1 MHAKVIKGF
10 PVVSLEDGTLLGRVQ
25 DLIINPARKKVEG
38 LAVGEKSFLRGSKPQ
53 VIPYE
58 QIYNVG
64 KDVLIIKDKE
74 DTLDTE
80 TQTRLEDSRD
90 YSFAGSTVIS
100 SGGDYVAKV
109 QDFTF
114 SEQTGEI
121 ESLLLTDARVR
132 EKTNKNVY
140 LSIEG
145 VINLGKDYV
154 ITVPDYQRFLKEE
167 HTAEAERAEQ
177 GSVDTTARE
186 TLKEEQ
192 VAEKI
197 PQVRDLLQNAR
208 EIWNHLE
215 KEISSEGRELARE
228 SREKMKN
235 YILHKKANYTIRDSA
250 GRPLVDAGSEI
261 TEEILLEAEAQNKVT
276 SLFLAVISHELEE
289 NLHVFKEK
297 LGQIFVK

>member
-109 QDFTF
+109 KTLTF
-114 SEQTGEI
+114 PSR
-121 ESLLLTDARVR
+121 LV
-132 EKTNKNVY
+132 K
-140 LSIEG
+140 
-145 VINLGKDYV
+145 
-154 ITVPDYQRFLKEE
+154 LK
-167 HTAEAERAEQ
+167 ACC
-177 GSVDTTARE
+177 
-186 TLKEEQ
+186 
-192 VAEKI
+192 
-197 PQVRDLLQNAR
+197 
-208 EIWNHLE
+208 
-215 KEISSEGRELARE
+215 
-228 SREKMKN
+228 
-235 YILHKKANYTIRDSA
+235 
-250 GRPLVDAGSEI
+250 
-261 TEEILLEAEAQNKVT
+261 
-276 SLFLAVISHELEE
+276 
-289 NLHVFKEK
+289 
-297 LGQIFVK
+297 